1 MEHYNVIIMTPGYSM
16 ENRYVHSLLNTIRE
30 LESRGITWAYSSVS
44 SSDVAIARES
54 TVLGRSL
61 QLPTYKKYESP
72 LSGLATYDKLFLIDS
87 DIFWEVSDFI
97 RLYESEYD
105 AISGV
110 YLQSDGETT
119 TTFVEPSG
127 KDNKTPF
134 ISNRQVLRKEDIRAK
149 STPFKITGSGLGFMC
164 IKKGV
169 FEKVERPWFKHVV
182 EEFAISESEVN
193 VEMLSED
200 LSFIQ
205 RVRKAGIN
213 VYADP
218 TILVGHSKK
227 TNVHWY

>member
-1 MEHYNVIIMTPGYSM
+1 
-16 ENRYVHSLLNTIRE
+16 
-30 LESRGITWAYSSVS
+30 
-44 SSDVAIARES
+44 
-54 TVLGRSL
+54 
-61 QLPTYKKYESP
+61 
-72 LSGLATYDKLFLIDS
+72 
-87 DIFWEVSDFI
+87 
-97 RLYESEYD
+97 
-105 AISGV
+105 
-110 YLQSDGETT
+110 
-119 TTFVEPSG
+119 
-127 KDNKTPF
+127 
-134 ISNRQVLRKEDIRAK
+134 
-149 STPFKITGSGLGFMC
+149 MC

-205 RVRKAGIN
+205 RVHKAGIN

>member
-1 MEHYNVIIMTPGYSM
+1 MTPGYSM
-16 ENRYVHSLLNTIRE
+16 ETRYVTSLVNTIRE
-30 LESRGITWAYSSVS
+30 LEARGITWAYSSLA
-44 SSDVAIARES
+44 SSDVSIARES
-54 TVLGRSL
+54 TVLGRLS
-61 QLPTYKKYESP
+61 PMPSYKKYESP

-87 DIFWEVSDFI
+87 DIFWETSDFI
-97 RLYESEYD
+97 HLYESEYD
-105 AISGV
+105 VISGV

-119 TTFVEPSG
+119 TAFVEPSG
-127 KDNKTPF
+127 EYNKTPF
-134 ISNRQVLRKEDIRAK
+134 SSNRQVLRKDNIRAK
-149 STPFKITGSGLGFMC
+149 ATPFKITGSGLGFMC

-169 FEKVERPWFKHVV
+169 FEKVERPWFKHIV

-205 RVRKAGIN
+205 RVREAGVD